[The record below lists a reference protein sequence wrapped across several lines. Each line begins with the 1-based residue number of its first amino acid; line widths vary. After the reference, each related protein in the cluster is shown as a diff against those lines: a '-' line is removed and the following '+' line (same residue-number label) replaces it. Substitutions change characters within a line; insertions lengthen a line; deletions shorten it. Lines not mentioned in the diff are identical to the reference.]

1 MKVLITGATGL
12 IGKELVSLLQCKDIA
27 VNYLTTSQ
35 DKINDRPDYKGYLW
49 NPDKGLI
56 DTACLKGV
64 EAIYHLAGASVSKR
78 WTNSYKKE
86 ILDSR
91 IKSTKLLYNTLA
103 NNTHTVKHFIS
114 ASAIG
119 IYPDSLTKVYSEDD
133 TAVDN
138 SFLGEVVQQWEA
150 AVDAIKKLDIKVLK
164 LRTGIVLSG
173 NGGALAEMEKPVKLG
188 VGSGFGSGRQMQSW
202 IHVQDLAGI
211 YYHILDNNLEGVYN
225 GVAPHPVSNNKL
237 MHSIAEVLDKPY
249 FMPNIPEFAMKLV
262 LGEMHI
268 ILFTSQNVSARKIVN
283 AGYQFKFLSLKDA
296 LSDALK

>member
-12 IGKELVSLLQCKDIA
+12 IGKELVSLLHCKDIA
-27 VNYLTTSQ
+27 VNYLTTSR
-35 DKINDRPDYKGYLW
+35 DKVNDRPDYKGYLW
-49 NPDKGLI
+49 NPDKELI
-56 DTACLKGV
+56 DTACLEGV

-91 IKSTKLLYNTLA
+91 IKSTRLLYNTLA
-103 NNTHTVKHFIS
+103 NNNHTVKHFIS

-119 IYPDSLTKVYSEDD
+119 IYPDSLSKVYSEDD

-138 SFLGEVVQQWEA
+138 SFLGEVVQKWEA
-150 AVDAIKKLDIKVLK
+150 AVDAIKKLDIKVSK

-188 VGSGFGSGRQMQSW
+188 VGSGFGSGNQMQSW
-202 IHVQDLAGI
+202 IHVHDLAGI

-237 MHSIAEVLDKPY
+237 MHSVAEVLDKPY

-283 AGYQFKFLSLKDA
+283 AGYQFKFLSLKEA
-296 LSDALK
+296 LTDALK